1 MFCDFYHFIVY
12 ELFII
17 VFVLLYMCC
26 FCVYVSGTAKT
37 GLLEVN
43 DVASKNEFKVD
54 VIFLHLQLN
63 FNYKI
68 MISIGY
74 FM

>member
-1 MFCDFYHFIVY
+1 MKTHKSQKQTFFFY
-12 ELFII
+12 LT
-17 VFVLLYMCC
+17 L
-26 FCVYVSGTAKT
+26 VSGTAKT

-68 MISIGY
+68 MISIVILCK
-74 FM
+74 

>member
-1 MFCDFYHFIVY
+1 MR
-12 ELFII
+12 
-17 VFVLLYMCC
+17 
-26 FCVYVSGTAKT
+26 VYVSGTAKM

-54 VIFLHLQLN
+54 VICLHLQLN

-68 MISIGY
+68 ISFNLLFY
-74 FM
+74 VNEL

>member
-1 MFCDFYHFIVY
+1 MPISSSKAPETH
-12 ELFII
+12 
-17 VFVLLYMCC
+17 VFVVILAPLYCEKHKL
-26 FCVYVSGTAKT
+26 YVSGTAKT

-68 MISIGY
+68 MSSICY